1 MRTVNLF
8 IIIVFFS
15 TISTVAQENRV
26 DHLTLDK
33 IDNWYELDDY
43 LTFFEDPS
51 HSISFEEVIEEK
63 FYPVELLD
71 KNPQA
76 TYWYRTTLIKDI
88 AADSLQLYFYSV
100 DKTEVF
106 VPIGLDD
113 YKKHLTGALAQR
125 DEPISRAPKMY
136 FLTIPTDA
144 IDFERPF
151 YYNKTAIT
159 PWGYNN
165 LEVHPDILL
174 TRDGMAV
181 ENMLLRSDEGVYH
194 FLLGITFISFLL
206 FMVSYFVSNDKSFLL
221 YSLYLFFVTL
231 YYANRLPFL
240 INFYSGLEPKLYYYV
255 NQITHIINI
264 GLYVYFV
271 VYFLDFKN
279 NFPKV
284 YSFSKKMLWGIT
296 IFGLLYSSLMVVY
309 PFFPFR
315 FLAMDLF
322 RAIFTVLSLGIFTYI
337 MFKKPNLVATIILI
351 GSLLLIIG
359 NVIALLVGDFTF
371 FLKMVVVEIVIF
383 SAVVSFKNKI
393 NEKARLKSKYALAVE
408 QKEKESLL
416 ELDASKSKFFQNIS
430 HEFRTPLT
438 LIKSPIS
445 EAIRT
450 KKPLDDKMLSIIEN
464 NTKRLQT
471 LIDDLLALSK
481 IESGD
486 LQLRKKRCQPF
497 KEAHRIAHQF
507 DSYASEKDIS
517 LSIAIQERSISAL
530 LDLEVLEKTM
540 VNLITN
546 AIKYAGDNTAISVK
560 VHKKDSTMQIIVEDD
575 GIGIPIPEQD
585 RIFDR
590 FYQVDQK
597 DEQTPGSGIGLALV
611 IQLIELHGGTIT
623 LKSEEGKGSTFTA
636 TIPLE
641 HVKIE
646 EPEPHMIQESVVPNS
661 SHIIAQ
667 VDPFKFPEKETLLIV
682 EDNADLQF
690 YMYQEFKEHYR
701 VFTAANGSE
710 GFEIA
715 LIEVPDLIISD
726 WMMPVM
732 NGITLCKKI
741 KGHNVTSHIP
751 FILLTAKATVRDT
764 VEGFETGADAYIA
777 KPFNTEALKAQTLN
791 LIQQRKGLKEKYSSD
806 NQIVPKNL
814 STNKKDQ
821 EFWDHIVLFLEQN
834 LNDPELTV
842 EQMAREFTMS
852 RMQLHRKLKGLTG
865 LSATEFIRS
874 QRIKLASRLLEDPN
888 ITVAEVAFS
897 VGYNDA
903 SVFSRAFKKD
913 TGTAPSVFQAHV
925 SRG

>member
-1 MRTVNLF
+1 MVGSFGAMSIL
-8 IIIVFFS
+8 
-15 TISTVAQENRV
+15 AQNERIDN
-26 DHLTLDK
+26 LTLDK

-43 LTFFEDPS
+43 LTFFEDPTRT
-51 HSISFEEVIEEK
+51 ISFEQVIEEK
-63 FYPVELLD
+63 FYPIAQLD
-71 KNPQA
+71 KSPQA
-76 TYWYRTTLIKDI
+76 IYWYRAKLLKTI
-88 AADSLQLYFYSV
+88 AADSLQFYFYSV

-106 VPIGLDD
+106 IPTGIDS
-113 YKKHLTGALAQR
+113 YTKHITGALAER
-125 DEPISRAPKMY
+125 KEAISRAPKQY
-136 FLTIPTDA
+136 FLTVATAD
-144 IDFERPF
+144 IDFDRPF
-151 YYNKTAIT
+151 YFNKTAIT

-174 TRDGMAV
+174 TRDGAAV
-181 ENMLLRSDEGVYH
+181 ENMLLQSDESVYY

-206 FMVSYFVSNDKSFLL
+206 FMVNYFVSKDKSFLL

-240 INFYSGLEPKLYYYV
+240 INFYNNLEPKLYYYV

-271 VYFLDFKN
+271 VYFLDFKS
-279 NFPKV
+279 NFPRV

-296 IFGLLYSSLMVVY
+296 LFGLLYSVLMIAY

-322 RAIFTVLSLGIFTYI
+322 RAIFTVLSLGIFIYI

-383 SAVVSFKNKI
+383 SAVVSYKNKI
-393 NEKARLKSKYALAVE
+393 NEKARLNNKYALAVE

-450 KKPLDDKMLSIIEN
+450 KKPLDDKMLSIIAN
-464 NTKRLQT
+464 NTDRLQK

-481 IESGD
+481 IESGN
-486 LQLRKKRCQPF
+486 LQLRKKRYYPF
-497 KEAHRIAHQF
+497 KEAKRIVNQF
-507 DSYASEKDIS
+507 DSYASEMKVS
-517 LSIAIQERSISAL
+517 LNILVQDASISAL

-546 AIKYAGDNTAISVK
+546 AIKYAGENTLISVK
-560 VHKKDSTMQIIVEDD
+560 VSEKDSAMQIIVKDN
-575 GIGIPIPEQD
+575 GIGIPSNEQEK
-585 RIFDR
+585 IFDR
-590 FYQVDQK
+590 FYQINQK
-597 DEQTPGSGIGLALV
+597 NESIPGSGIGLALV
-611 IQLIELHGGTIT
+611 RQLLTLHGGTIV
-623 LKSEEGKGSTFTA
+623 LDSKEGQGSTFIA
-636 TIPLE
+636 MLPLE
-641 HVKIE
+641 NSRNE
-646 EPEPHMIQESVVPNS
+646 ELEAINRNGPVVFSKPVITEGKVSN
-661 SHIIAQ
+661 
-667 VDPFKFPEKETLLIV
+667 FKFPEKPTLLIV
-682 EDNADLQF
+682 EDNTDLQF
-690 YMYQEFKEHYR
+690 YIEQVFKENYS

-732 NGITLCKKI
+732 DGIKFCEKVKN
-741 KGHNVTSHIP
+741 HSVTSHIP
-751 FILLTAKATVRDT
+751 FILLTAKATVKDT
-764 VEGFETGADAYIA
+764 VEGLDTGADAYVS
-777 KPFNTEALKAQTLN
+777 KPFNVETLRAQVLN
-791 LIQQRKGLKEKYSSD
+791 LIQQRKSLKDKYTSD
-806 NQIVPKNL
+806 NQIIPKNL

-821 EFWDHIVLFLEQN
+821 EFWNHIITFLEKN
-834 LNDPELTV
+834 LNESELSV
-842 EQMAREFTMS
+842 EKMAQELAMS

-865 LSATEFIRS
+865 LSTAEFIRS
-874 QRIKLASRLLEDPN
+874 QRIKLACRLLEDPN
-888 ITVAEVAFS
+888 INVAEVAFS
-897 VGYNDA
+897 VGYNEA
-903 SVFSRAFKKD
+903 SVFSRAFKKE
-913 TGTAPSVFQAHV
+913 TGKSPSVFQREV
-925 SRG
+925 SKG